1 MRHKPYNSL
10 PYISGVVKARENNQL
25 CLHMRQTIIYY
36 AGYCKHIHEVI
47 RWNFHVTRTLTNIDF
62 SIVIIIGG
70 YLVHIQYN
78 VVSSDTKLYLFLRV
92 VNKMENSEDNFM
104 MKMTHDL
111 QMRKCIQQRRY
122 KWKPILFW
130 DKTFP
135 LINSLSYLMHILYT
149 LL

>member
-1 MRHKPYNSL
+1 M
-10 PYISGVVKARENNQL
+10 
-25 CLHMRQTIIYY
+25 
-36 AGYCKHIHEVI
+36 
-47 RWNFHVTRTLTNIDF
+47 TRTLTNIDF

-111 QMRKCIQQRRY
+111 QIRKCIQQRRY
-122 KWKPILFW
+122 KRI
-130 DKTFP
+130 
-135 LINSLSYLMHILYT
+135 SSEAV
-149 LL
+149 